1 MENNSPLNDFISV
14 VATEVQRNNMGP
26 AIDISKCKE
35 KIYSLYTITKS
46 KLDPNS
52 LDKID
57 SYVKNINVT
66 GKIVSFSLA
75 NIKNIIKDGK
85 IDLNDT
91 SYFLDIIAAIQEQA
105 NTINQ
110 ENVTLKIN
118 SNDLIELCGLF
129 LKIILIFTVEDP
141 IALDSSI
148 KITNSA
154 IGLLRFSMKKTSWSF
169 KCCC

>member
-26 AIDISKCKE
+26 AIDISKYKE

-75 NIKNIIKDGK
+75 NIKNILKDGK

-148 KITNSA
+148 KITNSS
-154 IGLLRFSMKKTSWSF
+154 IGLLRFSMKKTSWSL